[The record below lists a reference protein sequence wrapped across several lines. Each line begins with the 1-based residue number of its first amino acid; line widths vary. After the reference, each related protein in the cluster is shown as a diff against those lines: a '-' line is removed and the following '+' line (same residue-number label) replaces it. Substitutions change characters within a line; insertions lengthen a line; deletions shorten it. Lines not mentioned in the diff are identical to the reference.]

1 MNHCYLCG
9 EYGATETAHDES
21 ETHRDNYLK
30 HLYEKNKDRK
40 SLKLDEQIITDREIE
55 QIKDY
60 YQSNMVYECGNQ
72 YGDNGCE
79 FEGTK
84 EEVIAHERS
93 CLQFKRE
100 IFIEIPK
107 NEKKTYSS
115 DKATCERCG
124 KVFLHT
130 CKTSLPK
137 HQLNRHQKGCKGTL
151 PYKQRVKDFMTTA
164 TDEQLKKL
172 YDFMKTI

>member
-1 MNHCYLCG
+1 MNTCIYCG
-9 EYGATETAHDES
+9 EYEGRKLNHEGSIYYTKQRLKHYLEQ
-21 ETHRDNYLK
+21 RDNKRNLK
-30 HLYEKNKDRK
+30 TE
-40 SLKLDEQIITDREIE
+40 EQIQVEIIIGACRETLE
-55 QIKDY
+55 EMTNAD
-60 YQSNMVYECGNQ
+60 
-72 YGDNGCE
+72 E
-79 FEGTK
+79 FDCINCSK
-84 EEVIAHERS
+84 ELDTFEELEKHEMD
-93 CLQFKRE
+93 CFKYKRE
-100 IFIEIPK
+100 VFIEIPK

-137 HQLNRHQKGCKGTL
+137 HQLNRHQKSCKGTL

-172 YDFMKTI
+172 YEFMKTI